1 MEKIGRKI
9 IETYSEVTKK
19 EQDPIIKKLGID
31 SKMIKFTL
39 NVQFMLF

>member
-1 MEKIGRKI
+1 MEKIGRRI

-19 EQDPIIKKLGID
+19 EQDPLIKRLGID

-39 NVQFMLF
+39 NV